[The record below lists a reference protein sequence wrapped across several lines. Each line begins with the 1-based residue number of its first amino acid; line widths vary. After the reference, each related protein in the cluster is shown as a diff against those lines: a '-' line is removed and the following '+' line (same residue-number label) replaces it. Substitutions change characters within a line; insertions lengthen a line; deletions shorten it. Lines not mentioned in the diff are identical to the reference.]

1 MILKILSNNEWQLAR
16 PLHRNS
22 TSPAYARTVPIACDA
37 FNARTMAEQKYHCAD
52 IGLSPFKLRL
62 DLDDKCFPLGCIY
75 VIFDDIPKV

>member
-1 MILKILSNNEWQLAR
+1 MDRKIDKNIDS
-16 PLHRNS
+16 
-22 TSPAYARTVPIACDA
+22 
-37 FNARTMAEQKYHCAD
+37 AD